1 MTGLA
6 TPALSTSL
14 TFTLDTS
21 ASAPTVALRNDTGA
35 SNSDGLTSDG
45 QVTVGAEAGA
55 KVEYSTDNG
64 STWTSS
70 YSRVEGRND
79 IQVRQTDVAGNTS
92 TATSFSFVLDSI
104 TPEAPTVALTSD
116 TGSSTS
122 DGITRTSTL
131 AIGGTEAGAAVEYS
145 IDPPAGPAG
154 PAQRWS
160 NSFTA
165 VEGANNVYVRQTD
178 AAGNSSSPTSFSF
191 TLDSTAPAA
200 PVIQSFA
207 DDSAPTGDGKTT
219 DTTPTLTI
227 TAEAGSTVQVY
238 EGATLLGTATE
249 TASAGRFEFTTAS
262 LNVASHSFT
271 AQSTDA
277 AGNQS
282 AASSAFSIQIESQ
295 VLDAPTVAL
304 TSDSGLSNSDHIT
317 NVGTLVIGAAQGAT
331 VEYSTDNGSTW
342 SSSFTAREFRNDILV
357 RQSLPGGQP
366 SAATSFSFTLDTQAA
381 SIFTEVVRDNG
392 ASPFDRVSNDVN
404 LFLIGVDNPNNLV
417 EYSKDNG
424 VSWAPLTFEFSQQY
438 QNYVTVGFSPGEGV
452 SNLLLRQTDLAGNVG
467 PNGQIRV
474 TLDTVAPTNA
484 AAPIV
489 ALANDTGISSTDG
502 ITNNN
507 TLTVSGI
514 DEGNYAQFSTDGGAH
529 WSNFYGDQQ
538 GPVTVLVRQ
547 ADIAGNPATAT
558 TSFSFTYDT
567 IKPTSAAPTVS
578 LANDTGVSATDALTS
593 NGTLAVSGIDAG
605 NHAVYAVNNSQTW
618 TNSFTPVEGVN
629 NVAVGQADAAGN
641 ISDRLGSFSF
651 TFDSTAPAAP
661 TVALTTDSGSSNSD
675 RISKVGTLVVSGT
688 ESGATVQYSIDG
700 GTNWSN
706 SFTATEGAN
715 AVQVRQSDVAGN
727 PGAAASFNFTLDTTA
742 PAAPVVVSFADDSAP
757 TGDGIT
763 TDTTPTLSISAAAG
777 STVQVFNG
785 ATLLGTATETA
796 TAGSFTFTTSALAGG
811 TYNFTAKATDA
822 AGNLSGASSAFAIT
836 IDAPRPLADID
847 VASPTFLSSGQ
858 GFRIFGS
865 DAGVT
870 TGRSVSSAGDIN
882 GDGYDDLIIGDYR
895 SGANNTVTSAGS
907 AIVVFGKAGGI
918 TDIDLASGTLVSSG
932 QGFRIFGADAGD
944 QAGRSVGP
952 AGDINGDGYDDII
965 IGAYRGDGNGNAAAD
980 AGEAIIVFGKAGG
993 FTDVDVA
1000 SPTFVSSGQGFRIFG
1015 ADAPDNAGFSVASA
1029 GDINGDGYDDLI
1041 VGAKGGGGAA
1051 NNKIQAGEAII
1062 VFGKA
1067 GGFTDVD
1074 VASSTFVSSGQGF
1087 RIFGADARDQT
1098 GISVASAG
1106 DVNGDG
1112 YDDIIIG
1119 ASRGQG
1125 PTNTR
1130 ATAGEAIV
1138 VFGKAGGFTDVDIF
1152 SANLVSSGQGFRIFG
1167 ADGGDQA
1174 GASVASAGD
1183 INGDGYDD
1191 LIIGA
1196 ILGDGANNTNSNSGE
1211 AIFVYGG
1218 NFASSV
1224 IRVGT
1229 SANDALTGT
1238 GVAET
1243 FVGGQGNDTMTS
1255 GGGADAMEGG
1265 QGDDVF
1271 ILNGAG
1277 FRNISGGSGK
1287 DTIVVDGA
1295 GISFDFTV
1303 IGQSRVDSIEAFDLT
1318 GSGNNTLRLNALD
1331 VLALSEDTSGGLTRL
1346 TVHGDAGDVVDV
1358 VDSGWASVG
1367 TTTIGANSYS
1377 IYQNGNVQIIVDTDV
1392 TFG

>member
-1 MTGLA
+1 M
-6 TPALSTSL
+6 
-14 TFTLDTS
+14 
-21 ASAPTVALRNDTGA
+21 
-35 SNSDGLTSDG
+35 
-45 QVTVGAEAGA
+45 
-55 KVEYSTDNG
+55 
-64 STWTSS
+64 
-70 YSRVEGRND
+70 
-79 IQVRQTDVAGNTS
+79 
-92 TATSFSFVLDSI
+92 
-104 TPEAPTVALTSD
+104 
-116 TGSSTS
+116 
-122 DGITRTSTL
+122 
-131 AIGGTEAGAAVEYS
+131 
-145 IDPPAGPAG
+145 
-154 PAQRWS
+154 
-160 NSFTA
+160 
-165 VEGANNVYVRQTD
+165 
-178 AAGNSSSPTSFSF
+178 
-191 TLDSTAPAA
+191 
-200 PVIQSFA
+200 IQSFA

-932 QGFRIFGADAGD
+932 QGFRIFGANIQDSAGISVASAGDINGDGYDDLIVGARYGDGPDETRTNAGEAIIVFGKAGGITDIDLASGTLVSSGQGFRIFGADAGD

-1051 NNKIQAGEAII
+1051 NNKIQAGEAIIVFGKAGGFTDVDVASPTFVSSGQGFRIFGADAGDAAGISVASAGDLNGDGYDDLIIGANASRGAANAKTGAGEAII